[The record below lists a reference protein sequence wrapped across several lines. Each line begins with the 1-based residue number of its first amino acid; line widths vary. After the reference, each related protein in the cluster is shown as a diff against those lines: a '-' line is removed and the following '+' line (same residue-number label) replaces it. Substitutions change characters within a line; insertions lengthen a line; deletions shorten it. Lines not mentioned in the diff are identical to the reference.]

1 MRQSIGL
8 TMEDFGKKFTPNAHK
23 SLVSKW
29 EKGQSQPSVE
39 RLKKIAE
46 IGDVSVDYLISGNKI
61 TYNNFIKKIKNN
73 DEYLKEEL
81 SEKLL
86 NFIESLFQ
94 DYEEIKNEQSQIIN
108 LFLAFQEELD
118 ISISELIP
126 RFTELIYD
134 QELDFYIEGS
144 YILYTED
151 IYKITTKIYLIDY
164 IYELLV
170 QISLDYPSIYYRN
183 LIEILGSA
191 KDEIINVSFKK
202 NNYTDTQQTSFKPK
216 FIREAVYNDYTT
228 DINKIIEKIR
238 KYNLHQNK

>member
-1 MRQSIGL
+1 
-8 TMEDFGKKFTPNAHK
+8 MEDFGKKFTPNAHK

-126 RFTELIYD
+126 KFTELIYD
-134 QELDFYIEGS
+134 QELDFYIEWS

-183 LIEILGSA
+183 LIEI
-191 KDEIINVSFKK
+191 
-202 NNYTDTQQTSFKPK
+202 
-216 FIREAVYNDYTT
+216 
-228 DINKIIEKIR
+228 
-238 KYNLHQNK
+238 